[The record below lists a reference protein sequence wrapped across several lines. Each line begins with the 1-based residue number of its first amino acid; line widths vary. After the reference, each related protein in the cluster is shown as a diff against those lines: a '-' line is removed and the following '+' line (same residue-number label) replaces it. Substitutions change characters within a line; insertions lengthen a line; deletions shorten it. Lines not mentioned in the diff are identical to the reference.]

1 MPRMSRFHQLWIVDA
16 ELEIRNPAPD
26 EAQSCGARIF
36 EALEAY
42 ASEESA
48 PYPAQVVRDD
58 DRWAEVTFPV
68 WAPSRF
74 AALAAGATVLAEV
87 CGRAEIETTVVR
99 LAVGESAAELHCYRS
114 RMHVQ
119 EERSDTERQDV
130 AS

>member
-1 MPRMSRFHQLWIVDA
+1 MSRFHQLWVVDA

-26 EAQSCGARIF
+26 EESSCGARIF

-48 PYPAQVVRDD
+48 PYPAQVVRED

-74 AALAAGATVLAEV
+74 AALAAGAMVLAEV
-87 CGRAEIETTVVR
+87 CGRAQTETAVVR
-99 LAVGESAAELHCYRS
+99 LAVGESAAELHGYRS
-114 RMHVQ
+114 RMHDQ
-119 EERSDTERQDV
+119 EKHAETET
-130 AS
+130 AP